1 MSIVQMI
8 KISLQVGEKMLREFT
23 LTAIAM
29 IAIVLISYLTWVA
42 VTYFLHRKLGHR
54 HYSRLCKRLKAF
66 FS

>member
-29 IAIVLISYLTWVA
+29 IAIVLTCYLTWA
-42 VTYFLHRKLGHR
+42 TVTYLLHSKLGHR
-54 HYSRLCKRLKAF
+54 RYTRLCKRLKAF